1 LKTGRNEVDSMANAT
16 TYTDEYRL
24 ECADYVISSGRPA
37 TEVAREL
44 GIHDKTLQR
53 WVRARRDQLDGKAS
67 PRPESAEVRELRKR
81 IRELEQENEFL
92 KKASAFFAANQ
103 AR

>member
-1 LKTGRNEVDSMANAT
+1 MANAT

-24 ECADYVISSGRPA
+24 ECADYVITSGKHA
-37 TEVAREL
+37 TDVAKEL

-53 WVRARRDQLDGKAS
+53 WVKQRREQLEGKV
-67 PRPESAEVRELRKR
+67 PGKPESAEVKELQKR
-81 IRELEQENEFL
+81 ICELEQENEFL

-103 AR
+103 A

>member
-1 LKTGRNEVDSMANAT
+1 MANAS
-16 TYTDEYRL
+16 TYTDEYRR
-24 ECADYVISSGRPA
+24 ECADYVITSGKPA
-37 TEVAREL
+37 TQVAKEL
-44 GIHDKTLQR
+44 GVHYKTLQH
-53 WVRARRDQLDGKAS
+53 WVKKRRDQLEGKTGAGA
-67 PRPESAEVRELRKR
+67 ESADVKELQKR

>member
-1 LKTGRNEVDSMANAT
+1 MANAT
-16 TYTDEYRL
+16 NYTDEYRL

-37 TEVAREL
+37 TEVAKEL
-44 GIHDKTLQR
+44 EVHDKTLQR
-53 WVRARRDQLDGKAS
+53 WVNLRREQLDGKA
-67 PRPESAEVRELRKR
+67 PGDPESDEVRRLRKR
-81 IRELEQENEFL
+81 VRELEQENEFL

>member
-1 LKTGRNEVDSMANAT
+1 MANAT

-24 ECADYVISSGRPA
+24 ECADYVISSGKPA
-37 TEVAREL
+37 TQVAEEL
-44 GIHDKTLQR
+44 GVHYKTLQH
-53 WVRARRDQLDGKAS
+53 WVKKRRDQLEGKAGAG
-67 PRPESAEVRELRKR
+67 PESADVKELQKR

>member
-1 LKTGRNEVDSMANAT
+1 MANAT

-24 ECADYVISSGRPA
+24 ECADYVISSGKPA

-53 WVRARRDQLDGKAS
+53 WVRARRDQLEGRAPSK
-67 PRPESAEVRELRKR
+67 PESTDVRELQRR
-81 IRELEQENEFL
+81 VRELERENEFL

-103 AR
+103 A

>member
-1 LKTGRNEVDSMANAT
+1 MANAT

-24 ECADYVISSGRPA
+24 ECADYVITSGRHA
-37 TEVAREL
+37 TDVAKEL

-53 WVRARRDQLDGKAS
+53 WVKLRREQLEGKD
-67 PRPESAEVRELRKR
+67 PGKPESPDVKELRKR
-81 IRELEQENEFL
+81 VRELEQENEFL

-103 AR
+103 A

>member
-1 LKTGRNEVDSMANAT
+1 MANAT

-24 ECADYVISSGRPA
+24 ECADYVISSGKPA
-37 TEVAREL
+37 TQVAQEL
-44 GIHDKTLQR
+44 GVHYKTLQH
-53 WVRARRDQLDGKAS
+53 WVKKRREQLEGKVVVKGEPAD
-67 PRPESAEVRELRKR
+67 VKELQKR

>member
-1 LKTGRNEVDSMANAT
+1 MANAS

-24 ECADYVISSGRPA
+24 ECADYVISSGKTA
-37 TEVAREL
+37 TEVANEL
-44 GIHDKTLQR
+44 GLYHKTLQH
-53 WVRARRDQLDGKAS
+53 WVKMRRDELDGKS
-67 PRPESAEVRELRKR
+67 PSKQVNPNEVRELRKR

-103 AR
+103 A